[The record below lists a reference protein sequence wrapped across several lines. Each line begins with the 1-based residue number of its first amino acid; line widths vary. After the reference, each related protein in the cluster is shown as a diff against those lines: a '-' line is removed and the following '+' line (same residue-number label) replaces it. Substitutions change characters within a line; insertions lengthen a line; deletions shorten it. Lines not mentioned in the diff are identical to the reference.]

1 MLTHKKTK
9 KEKIAGCLEKNIR
22 FYLSKSSHIGQI
34 TPKLFF
40 IKSTKL
46 TPDSFS
52 PSQFNWHA
60 IPERER
66 KRHKNAAEPVWTPT
80 MAGGLF
86 SIDKAFF
93 EKLGTYDSGF
103 DIWGGEN
110 LELSF
115 KVREKDQK
123 LGSQFHTI

>member
-1 MLTHKKTK
+1 
-9 KEKIAGCLEKNIR
+9 
-22 FYLSKSSHIGQI
+22 
-34 TPKLFF
+34 
-40 IKSTKL
+40 
-46 TPDSFS
+46 
-52 PSQFNWHA
+52 
-60 IPERER
+60 
-66 KRHKNAAEPVWTPT
+66 

-115 KVREKDQK
+115 KVPVYSLVFSLSLVLCDPCN
-123 LGSQFHTI
+123 LPVFTVMFFPFYSVQFSFCFIPLPVCVVV